1 MIKSIPFNNKEDNNR
16 QSLVVET
23 PPYFIEF
30 VKKTEEEVTLKGNVV
45 SDQVVERIDP
55 FLSHST
61 LISYSRSKRPQ
72 PDIKDSEDTKEGYC
86 LFDNLDDVAHPIVEY
101 NEWGV
106 YQAPN
111 PFAFNPGFHDLI
123 VLKDHIDTI
132 SNIQRKHMFGIISA
146 LSKRAKEIT
155 LKDGINQVA
164 AGINFGTDKE
174 KYSAGASQPHLH
186 AQIGAVYKD
195 SYFPLY
201 DKYEDVINQF
211 YKKGIGYIDLY
222 NQALRSSNL
231 VIYETD
237 NFIVFTPFSPRF
249 KDEIQIQAKNRELG
263 NLSSLDEDSIEELSN
278 ILYKV
283 LRALSLMKFK
293 NKDGEDV
300 NAGVRSFN
308 VDFLGKRTDSKTNS
322 GMYIMVMPRQSDLAY
337 SELMGRFV
345 IDRFPEDTKKAI
357 ENEFFNEN

>member
-1 MIKSIPFNNKEDNNR
+1 MIKSIPFNSNEDSK
-16 QSLVVET
+16 QSLITET

-45 SDQVVERIDP
+45 SDQVVERVDP
-55 FLSHST
+55 FLNHST

-72 PDIKDSEDTKEGYC
+72 PDIKTPEDIKEGYC

-101 NEWGV
+101 DEWGV

-123 VLKDHIDTI
+123 VLKDHIDDI
-132 SNIQRKHMFGIISA
+132 KDIERKHIFGLISA
-146 LSKRAKEIT
+146 LSKRSKEIT
-155 LKDGINQVA
+155 LKDNVNQIA

-174 KYSAGASQPHLH
+174 KYPAGASQPHLH
-186 AQIGAVYKD
+186 AQIGAVYKN
-195 SYFPLY
+195 SFFPLY
-201 DKYEDVINQF
+201 DRYEDIINKF
-211 YKKGIGYIDLY
+211 FKKGVDYIDLY
-222 NQALRSSNL
+222 NQALRSSSL
-231 VIYETD
+231 VIHETD

-249 KDEIQIQAKNRELG
+249 KDEIQIQAKNREIG
-263 NLSSLDEDSIEELSN
+263 NLFSLNEDYIEELSN

-300 NAGVRSFN
+300 NAGIRSLN
-308 VDFLGKRTDSKTNS
+308 INFLGKRTNSKTNA
-322 GMYIMVMPRQSDLAY
+322 GMYIMIMPRQSDLAY

>member
-1 MIKSIPFNNKEDNNR
+1 MIKSIPFNNNKDNNR
-16 QSLVVET
+16 QSLVIET

-30 VKKTEEEVTLKGNVV
+30 VKKTEEDVTLKGSVV

-55 FLSHST
+55 FFNHST

-72 PDIKDSEDTKEGYC
+72 PDMKISEDNKEDYC
-86 LFDNLDDVAHPIVEY
+86 LFDHLDDVAHPIIEY
-101 NEWGV
+101 DEWGV

-123 VLKDHIDTI
+123 VSKDHIDTI
-132 SNIQRKHMFGIISA
+132 SNIERKHVFGIISA

-155 LKDGINQVA
+155 LKNNVNQVA

-174 KYSAGASQPHLH
+174 KYPAGASQPHLH
-186 AQIGAVYKD
+186 AQIGAVYKE
-195 SYFPLY
+195 SFFPLY
-201 DKYEDVINQF
+201 DKYEDIINKF
-211 YKKGIGYIDLY
+211 HKKGIDYINLY
-222 NQALRSSNL
+222 NQALRSSDL
-231 VIYETD
+231 VIHETD
-237 NFIVFTPFSPRF
+237 NFIVFAPFSPRF
-249 KDEIQIQAKNRELG
+249 KDEIHIQAKNRDIG
-263 NLSSLDEDSIEELSN
+263 NLSSLNEDSIEELSN

-283 LRALSLMKFK
+283 LRALSLMQFK
-293 NKDGEDV
+293 NKDGNDI
-300 NAGVRSFN
+300 NAGIRSVN
-308 VDFLGKRTDSKTNS
+308 VDFLGKRTDSETNV
-322 GMYIMVMPRQSDLAY
+322 GMYIMIMPRQSDLAY